1 MSDKRLKVLEENV
14 HALQTMVMSLML
26 NHLRYAKNPSGIVE
40 QMRKDWIARNPKDP
54 AYVTAVNAMIDFL
67 LKQVRIVE
75 ERRRKAN

>member
-26 NHLRYAKNPSGIVE
+26 NHLRYAKNPSQIVE
-40 QMRKDWIARNPKDP
+40 QMRKDWIARNPNDP

-75 ERRRKAN
+75 ERRKKSN